1 MDVQPVGRKPRRQ
14 VFSCRSS
21 FSNMLNSVHLPCI
34 NTVPL
39 LQTGGDGL
47 DHFMT
52 LILVFM
58 GSPERMK
65 NPHLRAELAETL
77 AALMPQNPDH
87 IEGRQGILSKY
98 VP

>member
-1 MDVQPVGRKPRRQ
+1 ME
-14 VFSCRSS
+14 
-21 FSNMLNSVHLPCI
+21 LHLIQLPHI
-34 NTVPL
+34 YPISL
-39 LQTGGDGL
+39 LQSGGDGL

-58 GSPERMK
+58 GSPDRMK

-98 VP
+98 VLQC